1 MPMPPLSNGDSRT
14 VTFTPPT
21 VKFRKGTKEGG
32 GSYYSTDD
40 RFYVIRNEDKYWVWG
55 YNRKHDSQGNPISA
69 TNGDDEHYITKTDCV
84 RGLEKFLFDEAYD
97 NALWEN

>member
-1 MPMPPLSNGDSRT
+1 LLPLSNGDSRT
-14 VTFTPPT
+14 VTFTPPKIT
-21 VKFRKGTKEGG
+21 LRKGNQKGG

-55 YNRKHDSQGNPISA
+55 YNAYTDSNGNHVSA
-69 TNGDDEHYITKTDCV
+69 TNGDDQQHITKTECV
-84 RGLEKFLFDEAYD
+84 ESLERYLFDEAYD